1 MINTNYLKIV
11 LIKGKLL
18 SIRKKWNL
26 MSRNFKVG
34 DLVLINNLDTRMSN
48 WNLDHILETH
58 QGTNEVV

>member
-34 DLVLINNLDTRMSN
+34 DLVLINNLDTRISN
-48 WNLDHILETH
+48 WTLDHILETH

>member
-48 WNLDHILETH
+48 WTLDHILETH

>member
-34 DLVLINNLDTRMSN
+34 DLVLINSLDTRMSN
-48 WNLDHILETH
+48 WTLDHILETH

>member
-34 DLVLINNLDTRMSN
+34 DLVLINSLDTRMSN
-48 WNLDHILETH
+48 WTLDQILETH